1 MTAIF
6 PNPMSPRHSVHR
18 RPDSWIVVPCYN
30 EAQRLPAQTFRD
42 FAAFHPEI
50 GFCFVNDGS
59 QDQTGLLLADL
70 ASTLGEQ
77 GMWLD
82 LPRNGGKAEAVRRG
96 MQATMA
102 WGAYYAG
109 YWDADLATPLEAI
122 NDFRAKLQA
131 RNEVRLVMGVRLPLA
146 GHAVNRLPLRRFQS
160 RLFSIATSA
169 TLGRNLVD
177 SQCGAK
183 LFRIDAIT
191 RGVFGSPFLSRW
203 IFDVEILARLTELEP
218 PATSPTPHRIYE
230 LPLDQWDEIPGSKL
244 TTRAAVRAAMQ
255 LAQIAFHYRRHRWQ
269 STDDQ
274 DQLENV
280 ATWHRPMTQLSGLLQ
295 AA

>member
-6 PNPMSPRHSVHR
+6 PNPVSPRNSAHR
-18 RPDSWIVVPCYN
+18 RPDTWIVVPCYN
-30 EAQRLPAQTFRD
+30 EAQRLLAQTFRD
-42 FAAFHPEI
+42 FAASHPEI

-59 QDQTGLLLADL
+59 RDQTAPLLADL
-70 ASTLGEQ
+70 ASTLGDQ

-82 LPRNGGKAEAVRRG
+82 LPRNSGKAEAVRRG

-102 WGAYYAG
+102 WGARYAG

-122 NDFRAKLQA
+122 TEFRDKLQT

-169 TLGRNLVD
+169 TLGRSLVD

-191 RGVFGSPFLSRW
+191 RSVFGSPFLSRW
-203 IFDVEILARLTELEP
+203 IFDVEILARLAQLEP
-218 PATSPTPHRIYE
+218 PAISPTPHRIYE
-230 LPLDQWDEIPGSKL
+230 LPLDQWDEVPGSKL

-255 LAQIAFHYRRHRWQ
+255 LAQIALHYRRHRWQ
-269 STDDQ
+269 CTDDH
-274 DQLENV
+274 DQLET
-280 ATWHRPMTQLSGLLQ
+280 ASIWHRPATQLPGLLR